1 MSVLLRQGIFGEY
14 YGNDYNSS
22 NSLDRAKQELNVKYI
37 YNYLSSKGWTLN
49 AVCGMLGNMQ
59 SESAINPGRWQSE
72 DVGNLS
78 GGYGLVQWTPATK
91 YIDFIGVE
99 NDPSTMDNNLS
110 RIIYEVENNLQW
122 IATSEYNYSFL
133 EFTKSLDT
141 PYNLAMAFLAN
152 YERPA
157 DPNQPSRGTQAEDW
171 YEFLSGYVPPTPV
184 KKKKYKPYNMFLRRV
199 DLYF

>member
-22 NSLDRAKQELNVKYI
+22 NSLDRTKQELNVKYI

-49 AVCGMLGNMQ
+49 AISGLLGNMQ

-171 YEFLSGYVPPTPV
+171 YEFLSGHVPPSPV